1 MVGRLMLLK
10 FLTKSLSQVSGKV
23 PLRVVLVVPF
33 VIQVVGA
40 VGLVGYLSFRNG
52 QKAVNNL
59 ANQLLNEVNS
69 RIEEQVDHYLDV
81 PRKVQEMNLRA
92 IKAGTLNFADLKTT
106 GKLLWNQIQAF
117 NFTYI
122 HYSSFSDPK
131 AKEGIGAGVF
141 KGRGEIV
148 WIVKEHPD
156 DLFSIAPD
164 EVGNPQSEV
173 RLEKGAGGNKAFNVP
188 PIRETIA
195 AGQTI
200 WTSIFTWETDTKEIT
215 IALGSPIYNN
225 AHQLQELIT
234 IDISLTKIS
243 NFLQNLRIGQTGKAF
258 IMERSGKLVATSS
271 NQLSF
276 TIFNQQAKQILATE
290 STEPLIKS
298 AANYLVNKVNG
309 LETVRKTQQFTYI
322 NQGQRQFLLVTPY
335 KDRYG
340 LDWLIVTVVPES
352 DFMAQINA
360 NTRNTILL
368 CLGALGVAIAIGI
381 LTSRRITRPILQ
393 LNQASFAIA
402 SGQLDQNVEVKGIN
416 ELEKLANSFN
426 SMAGQLQLSFEKLEQ
441 QNEELK
447 RLDKLKN
454 EFLANTSHELRTPLN
469 GIIGI
474 AESLIDGATGELPQT
489 TQTNLQLIISS
500 GRRLANLVN
509 DIIDFSKLRHKNL
522 ELQLKPVD
530 IHAITNLVLSLSQPS
545 AKSKKLQL
553 INAIPTNLPPAE
565 ADENRLQQILYNL
578 VGNAIKFTPSGTVE
592 VSAKVV
598 IGYQSLVISPK
609 RLSNDKRQMTNN
621 QGQIAIT
628 ISDTGIGI
636 PSDKFDSIFE
646 SFEQAEGSTA
656 RVYGG
661 TGLGLAVTKQLVE
674 LHGGEISVNS
684 KVGEGSQFTFTLP
697 ISHSQVAS
705 TPEIPVISDNI
716 NLELITS
723 KNLQSQI
730 PHGKEFKVLIVDD
743 EPVNRQVLVN
753 NLSLYDYTLSEASN
767 GQEAL
772 ELIENGF
779 IPDIILLDIMM
790 PQMTGYEVCQ
800 QIRLRYPAHE
810 LPIVMLTAKNQ
821 VEDIVEGF
829 ESGANDYLCKPI
841 QKREMLSRI
850 KTHLNLAKIT
860 LSYNR
865 FVPHNFLKFLEKE
878 SIIDVKLGDQVQQE
892 MTILFSDIRSFTTLS
907 EEMSPQET
915 FNFINSY
922 LSRVSP
928 LIREHNGFID
938 KYIGDAIMAL
948 FPESADDAV
957 QAALAMQKEVTL
969 YNEYQQQ
976 QGYPSISIGIGLH
989 TGNLILG
996 TIGESERMETTV
1008 IADAV
1013 NLASRLEGLTNYYG
1027 AGILVSEHTLSRLSD
1042 LQTYSYRLIDR
1053 VRVKG
1058 KNEPVAIYEL
1068 YQECLELFYQLKS
1081 EIKTKFEQA
1090 IVIYN
1095 CQDFREAIKM
1105 FEEVLAMNPHDKAA
1119 ILYIKRCQHYQQYGV
1134 EEGWKSVTDLDFK

>member
-1 MVGRLMLLK
+1 MLLK
-10 FLTKSLSQVSGKV
+10 SLTRLLSQVSGKV
-23 PLRVVLVVPF
+23 PLRLVLVVPF

-69 RIEEQVDHYLDV
+69 RIEEQVEHYLDV

-92 IKAGTLNFADLKTT
+92 IKAGTLNVADFQTT
-106 GKLLWNQIQAF
+106 GKVFWNQIQAF
-117 NFTYI
+117 DFTYVN
-122 HYSSFSDPK
+122 YYGNYSDPK
-131 AKEGIGAGVF
+131 AKEYIGAGIF
-141 KGRGEIV
+141 KGRREIS
-148 WIVKEHPD
+148 WIVKKHPD
-156 DLFSIAPD
+156 DVFSIAPD

-173 RLEKGAGGNKAFNVP
+173 KFGKGEGGDKLFNIP
-188 PIRETIA
+188 SNIEIIA
-195 AGQTI
+195 AGKTI
-200 WTSIFTWETDTKEIT
+200 WTSIYTWETDTKEIT
-215 IALGSPIYNN
+215 IALGTPLYNN
-225 AHQLQELIT
+225 AHQLQGLLS
-234 IDISLTKIS
+234 IDISLTQIS
-243 NFLQNLRIGQTGKAF
+243 NFLQNLHIGETGKAF

-276 TIFNQQAKQILATE
+276 TLVNQQAKQIVATE
-290 STEPLIKS
+290 STDLLIKS
-298 AANYLVNKVNG
+298 AANYLVKNVNG
-309 LETVRKTQQFTYI
+309 LETVRNTQQFTYI

-598 IGYQSLVISPK
+598 IGHQSLVMSPK

-969 YNEYQQQ
+969 YNEHQQQ
-976 QGYPSISIGIGLH
+976 QGYPPISIGIGLH
-989 TGNLILG
+989 TGNLTLG

-1068 YQECLELFYQLKS
+1068 YHEDLELFYQLKS

-1090 IVIYN
+1090 IVTYN
-1095 CQDFREAIKM
+1095 CQDFRGAIKM
-1105 FEEVLAMNPHDKAA
+1105 FKEILAMNPQDKAA
-1119 ILYIKRCQHYQQYGV
+1119 MLYIKRCEHYQQYGV